1 MEREQIERPL
11 ETLWVFFMTVSI
23 LFLIMFAVF
32 AFKYRSLEDRY
43 KVLSEK
49 VYQLEITDKITTKKQ
64 HVEPSEVEISVNGE
78 DEK

>member
-32 AFKYRSLEDRY
+32 AFKYRSLDDRY
-43 KVLSEK
+43 KALSEK